1 MGDENGGY
9 VSVAHGWGKE
19 EGDGVS
25 LRLFFFFFFFF
36 LGGG

>member
-19 EGDGVS
+19 VGDDVS
-25 LRLFFFFFFFF
+25 LRLC
-36 LGGG
+36 LGGGGG